1 MSSPTSYNIDN
12 LPEPPGSDS
21 SSAYHAEVR
30 AFLDRK
36 PQAMDQPGHISAS
49 SSLYGGDDEQIHT
62 ATTVHIRKPQPQQ
75 VNADDVAGQD
85 IMPSGTSSDTALTA
99 WHFFQAKDA
108 EHWVA
113 RMRCE
118 SALAALN
125 AQPSSVSAEDRGKTW
140 LEVTKTGRPDEDHV
154 YAKAPIIKS
163 GLCIDYGNVQI
174 APSAFIHRD
183 VYLGDNPLRL
193 APITIGE
200 HAILCPGVQILTI
213 RHDVDWR
220 GREGYH
226 GPGWAA
232 GVNIGRN
239 AYIGHGA
246 IVLPGCDIGEGCVVG
261 AGAVVTRSMPAGH
274 VVVGNPARPIWKVA
288 PDVPDAPNFVYE
300 NDGEDMVVVSS
311 SKKDSDKV
319 SEELS
324 GFGGTTSTNLLPPLS
339 PDAEHIQSGNYF
351 RQSPRDLSPKHYGR
365 YWTPALA
372 KEEKRQIERAITLD
386 VVMLVAAILAAWF
399 SIHCV
404 LY

>member
-1 MSSPTSYNIDN
+1 MFSPMSSNTDH
-12 LPEPPGSDS
+12 LPESPTSDS

-36 PQAMDQPGHISAS
+36 SQEMDQPGHISAS
-49 SSLYGGDDEQIHT
+49 SSLYSGDDEQTHT
-62 ATTVHIRKPQPQQ
+62 ATTVHIQKPQQ
-75 VNADDVAGQD
+75 VNAHDVAGPD
-85 IMPSGTSSDTALTA
+85 IMPSGTSSDTA

-118 SALAALN
+118 SALAAFN
-125 AQPSSVSAEDRGKTW
+125 AQPSSVSAEDRGKAW
-140 LEVTKTGRPDEDHV
+140 LELTMTVRPGEDQVH
-154 YAKAPIIKS
+154 AKAPIIKS
-163 GLCIDYGNVQI
+163 GFCIDYGNVQI

-183 VYLGDNPLRL
+183 VYLGDNPLGE
-193 APITIGE
+193 APITIGQ
-200 HAILCPGVQILTI
+200 HAVLCPGVQILTI

-226 GPGWAA
+226 GPSWAA
-232 GVNIGRN
+232 AVTIGRD

-261 AGAVVTRSMPAGH
+261 AGAVVTCSMPAGH

-288 PDVPDAPNFVYE
+288 PDVPDAPGFVYE

-311 SKKDSDKV
+311 SKKDGDKV
-319 SEELS
+319 PEELS
-324 GFGGTTSTNLLPPLS
+324 EFGGTASTSLLPPLS
-339 PDAEHIQSGNYF
+339 PDAEHIQSGHHF
-351 RQSPRDLSPKHYGR
+351 RRSSRDLSPRHYGY

-372 KEEKRQIERAITLD
+372 KEEKRQIERAIALD
-386 VVMLVAAILAAWF
+386 IVMLVAAVLAAWF
-399 SIHCV
+399 IIHGV